1 MTTDSISKPPVW
13 FWVVSVIALLWNLMG
28 VSAYLADAYT
38 SVEQLEQ
45 MSQEIRELYEGR
57 PAWATAGFAIAVFA
71 GAIGSIALL
80 LRKKW
85 ARPLLILSVLG
96 SIVLN
101 IHTFFL
107 SNALEVMGA
116 NIVIMPIVVIVFGIY
131 LIFFAKKGIQKG
143 WLS

>member
-96 SIVLN
+96 SIILN